1 MGCKQLKV
9 YGERNSGTNY
19 LTQLLWHNFQ
29 VEILPGV
36 VPALVM
42 GLQNMLPGQELVR
55 DVYFAL
61 SFRANLVWKH
71 SFVHVERLKRTLG
84 ASSDVGFVTITKN
97 PYAWMLSLYKR
108 PYHRHGKEKPDF
120 ETFLQTPW
128 KTVGRENASKT
139 YPNPAALWNLKNES
153 YMALK
158 QEFPTVN
165 VSYEA
170 LLSHPGEGLTFI
182 KDHFSLNP
190 KHKEF
195 KNLNQSTKDPQK
207 TFMDY
212 QDYYLQ
218 GKWKDQLSAQSI
230 ELINANL
237 NWGVMEYFGYKRLN

>member
-1 MGCKQLKV
+1 
-9 YGERNSGTNY
+9 
-19 LTQLLWHNFQ
+19 
-29 VEILPGV
+29 
-36 VPALVM
+36 
-42 GLQNMLPGQELVR
+42 
-55 DVYFAL
+55 
-61 SFRANLVWKH
+61 
-71 SFVHVERLKRTLG
+71 
-84 ASSDVGFVTITKN
+84 
-97 PYAWMLSLYKR
+97 
-108 PYHRHGKEKPDF
+108 
-120 ETFLQTPW
+120 
-128 KTVGRENASKT
+128 
-139 YPNPAALWNLKNES
+139 
-153 YMALK
+153 MALK